1 MKKKRAPG
9 LIAIVLYKSFVAA
22 LLAVTSLALLLAM
35 KNHQFLSDFS
45 ESYFLETK
53 LKLIEIILDKVLK
66 LNPKTLIFSGL
77 AAGLYGLLTAIEAVG
92 LWYEKAWA
100 TILVLWLVGISIPP
114 EIFELVEGVTVL
126 KLVVFIANIAVFWYL
141 LHHLP
146 KHGKGD

>member
-1 MKKKRAPG
+1 VKKKRAPG

-35 KNHQFLSDFS
+35 KNHQLLADFS

-77 AAGLYGLLTAIEAVG
+77 AAGIYGVVTAIEAVG

-100 TILVLWLVGISIPP
+100 TILVLVLVGISIPP

-146 KHGKGD
+146 KHSKGG